1 MRKIA
6 AMVLLIAACAAPSV
20 VNADGMAVRHRAHA
34 HFARGCGFGGRI
46 YHDGQF
52 CTLECRFASCIT
64 QTCHH
69 GRWVIP
75 PATCPAGFG
84 CSQFC

>member
-1 MRKIA
+1 MRRIA
-6 AMVLLIAACAAPSV
+6 AVVLLIAAWTVPHAV
-20 VNADGMAVRHRAHA
+20 KADGMEVKHRA
-34 HFARGCGFGGRI
+34 HFARGCAFGGRA
-46 YHDGQF
+46 YGEGQF
-52 CTLECRFASCIT
+52 CTLACRFASCIT

-75 PATCPAGFG
+75 PATCPRGFG

>member
-6 AMVLLIAACAAPSV
+6 ATALLIAACAAPTV
-20 VNADGMAVRHRAHA
+20 VSADGMAVKHWRHVG
-34 HFARGCGFGGRI
+34 RGCGFSGRF
-46 YHDGQF
+46 YGDGQF
-52 CTLECRFASCIT
+52 CMLACRFASCIT

-84 CSQFC
+84 CPQFC